1 MKFLFISF
9 FTIMKL
15 EKIINTKSEV
25 FVEKL
30 RSALD
35 DADFIEI
42 SIKDSFGQNI
52 TGKLVEVFFDQ
63 KTSSAH
69 VTLKRPYESELVKV
83 KLESGEKIIAHKTKV
98 FTV

>member
-1 MKFLFISF
+1 
-9 FTIMKL
+9 MKL

-63 KTSSAH
+63 KTGSAN

>member
-1 MKFLFISF
+1 
-9 FTIMKL
+9 MKL
-15 EKIINTKSEV
+15 EKIINTKSEL

-30 RSALD
+30 KSDLD

-63 KTSSAH
+63 KNGSANI
-69 VTLKRPYESELVKV
+69 TLKRPYESELVKV
-83 KLESGEKIIAHKTKV
+83 KLESGEKIIAHKIKA

>member
-1 MKFLFISF
+1 
-9 FTIMKL
+9 MKL

-30 RSALD
+30 KSALD
-35 DADFIEI
+35 DADFIEL

-52 TGKLVEVFFDQ
+52 TGKLIEVFFDQ
-63 KTSSAH
+63 KTGSAH

>member
-1 MKFLFISF
+1 
-9 FTIMKL
+9 MKL
-15 EKIINTKSEV
+15 EKIINTKSEA

-35 DADFIEI
+35 DADLIEI

-52 TGKLVEVFFDQ
+52 TGKLVEVFYDQ
-63 KTSSAH
+63 KTNSANM
-69 VTLKRPYESELVKV
+69 TLKRPYESDLVKV

>member
-1 MKFLFISF
+1 
-9 FTIMKL
+9 MKL
-15 EKIINTKSEV
+15 EKIVNTKSEL

-30 RSALD
+30 KSALD
-35 DADFIEI
+35 DSDFIEI

-52 TGKLVEVFFDQ
+52 AGKLVEVFYDQ
-63 KTSSAH
+63 KTNSAH
-69 VTLKRPYESELVKV
+69 ITLRKPYESDLIKV